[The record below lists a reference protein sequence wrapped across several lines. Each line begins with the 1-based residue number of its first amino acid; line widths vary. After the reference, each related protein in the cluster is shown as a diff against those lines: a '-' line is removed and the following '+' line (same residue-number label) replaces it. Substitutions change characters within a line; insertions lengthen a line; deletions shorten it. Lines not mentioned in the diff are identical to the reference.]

1 MPFKSLFLRYLD
13 AKSFYNTVPH
23 FSVAILDLNINWKWT
38 EHTENLWAK
47 WWEMYKQMVRESI
60 YYLVTGRNFGS
71 LNFGV
76 FFGAGLC
83 LSLLQKS
90 ITEFQDFIQNI
101 CVDHN

>member
-1 MPFKSLFLRYLD
+1 
-13 AKSFYNTVPH
+13 
-23 FSVAILDLNINWKWT
+23 
-38 EHTENLWAK
+38 
-47 WWEMYKQMVRESI
+47 MYKQMVRESI